1 MYILKHVCQGT
12 IPWLIFVTLYSDLN
26 FQVFQHR
33 RDGSVNFYL
42 FWDNY
47 KKGFGE
53 PDGDYW
59 LGMVL
64 NDVAVIPYKLFL
76 MKFR

>member
-1 MYILKHVCQGT
+1 MNL
-12 IPWLIFVTLYSDLN
+12 
-26 FQVFQHR
+26 QVFQHR
-33 RDGSVNFYL
+33 RDGSVDFYL

-53 PDGDYW
+53 PDGEYW